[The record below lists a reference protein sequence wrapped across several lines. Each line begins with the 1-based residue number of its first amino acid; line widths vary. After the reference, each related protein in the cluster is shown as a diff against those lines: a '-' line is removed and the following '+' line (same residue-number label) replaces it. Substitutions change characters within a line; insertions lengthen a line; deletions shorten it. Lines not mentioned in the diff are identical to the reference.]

1 MHKIGGFIKNTIR
14 QNREG
19 FFAVFNINLLNKH
32 LLQYINISN
41 FFSNIEKILKNEKNF
56 SKIVAI

>member
-14 QNREG
+14 RRGEG
-19 FFAVFNINLLNKH
+19 IFAAYNINLLDKH
-32 LLQYINISN
+32 LLQYINISK
-41 FFSNIEKILKNEKNF
+41 FFLNIEKILKNKKNF